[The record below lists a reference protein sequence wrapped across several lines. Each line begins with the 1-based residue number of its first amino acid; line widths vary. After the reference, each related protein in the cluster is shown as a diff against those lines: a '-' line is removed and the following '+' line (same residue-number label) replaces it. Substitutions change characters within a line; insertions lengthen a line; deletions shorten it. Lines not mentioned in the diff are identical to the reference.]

1 MSDQI
6 EDILRRKADLER
18 RRERLLGKLE
28 SARES
33 LEKVYQELEEMG
45 VEPSEVSNEIQR
57 LLKERDEKIALYNNT
72 LNEADEILTRIE
84 GRLNTL

>member
-57 LLKERDEKIALYNNT
+57 LLKERDEQIALYNNT